1 MYRELLIEIGCEELP
16 ASWMPPLVGQLGACV
31 GARLEEARLACPTP
45 PEAFATPRRLAVR
58 AARVADRQPDLEETL
73 TGPPVRA
80 AFTPAGDPTPAATG
94 FARKHGVAVDRLIRI
109 ETPKGTYIAHRRRQ
123 RGRAARSV
131 LGGVLAATLRDL
143 AFPKQMHW
151 DARLDDGRGDLPFGR
166 PIRWLVFLFGGR
178 VVPFVIG
185 RTPEAA
191 ARGVAPIRAGSATR
205 GHRFFARDGRP
216 GRPVRVGSFD
226 EYRKALKRR
235 YVLLTRDER
244 RARLEKKLETQAKRL
259 GGAVGGAGGAASL
272 LDEVPD
278 LVEYPS
284 VVAGRFPDEFLSLPE
299 EVLKTTMIHHQ
310 HYFPVTAGDG
320 RLTEHFLAVTNVPKD
335 NVPAIARN
343 AERVL
348 VARLRDARFFWEA
361 DRGAPLDSRLDRL
374 DTLRFHAKLG
384 SYLAKARRIEK
395 LAAAV
400 ARDAFG
406 APAAVGPAARAA
418 LLAKAD
424 LTTDMV
430 GEFPELQGVMGGIYA
445 REDGEPEDVWRAVYH
460 HYRPVGV
467 TADAQ
472 PGPDELGAAGVSWAA
487 VALADK
493 LDTLVGLF
501 RAGERPRGARDPF
514 GLRRQAHGVFAILVD
529 LPELTGLAARPDLG
543 GLVAAAEAAHGGAD
557 ESAHGAGRGA
567 VLHPDEVG
575 PRRIRP
581 RESAQGAAADGAGGG
596 AALSP
601 AELGRRRIRPSEAAH
616 GGAGAAGRESLD
628 GGPRASASEPEA
640 LDRLQQF
647 LLERLRFVLEQRGH
661 DVRNVRAVTQPWP
674 TWRAVVPLDA
684 RRKLEA
690 LSGFTGSADF
700 QQLAALF
707 KRVRNIARELP
718 DAELADVEAGRV
730 AVSDAPPEPAEAALA
745 AEFDRRRP
753 AIEAAVEAGA
763 DYHAAFAEAAAFGP
777 AVDRFFTDVLV
788 MAGDPDLRRRRL
800 ALLKRLD
807 HLILQLADVSALVKD
822 AD

>member
-16 ASWMPPLVGQLGACV
+16 ASWMPPLVRQLGARV
-31 GARLEEARLACPTP
+31 GAQLDAARLACPTP

-58 AARVADRQPDLEETL
+58 APRVAERQPDVEETL

-80 AFTPAGDPTPAATG
+80 AFTDGGDPTPAALG
-94 FARKHGVAVDRLIRI
+94 FARKHGVSVDRLIRI
-109 ETPKGTYIAHRRRQ
+109 ETPTGAYLAHRRRQ
-123 RGRAARSV
+123 RGQAARSV

-205 GHRFFARDGRP
+205 GHRFFSRDGRP
-216 GRPVRVGSFD
+216 GRPVRVGSFA
-226 EYRKALKRR
+226 EYRKTLKRH
-235 YVLLTRDER
+235 YVLLTREER
-244 RARLEKKLETQAKRL
+244 RARIAKKLETQAERL
-259 GGAVGGAGGAASL
+259 GGVVGGAGGAGSL

-284 VVAGRFPDEFLSLPE
+284 VVAGRFPEEFLALPD

-310 HYFPVTAGDG
+310 HYFPVETADG

-343 AERVL
+343 SERVL

-384 SYLAKARRIEK
+384 SYLDKARRIEK

-400 ARDAFG
+400 ARDAFR
-406 APAAVGPAARAA
+406 APAAVGHAARAA
-418 LLAKAD
+418 RLAKAD

-445 REDGEPEDVWRAVYH
+445 REDGEPEEVWRAVYH
-460 HYRPVGV
+460 HYLPIGV
-467 TADAQ
+467 TADAP
-472 PGPDELGAAGVSWAA
+472 PGPDDLGGAGVSWAA

-529 LPELTGLAARPDLG
+529 LPELTGLDARPDLG

-557 ESAHGAGRGA
+557 ESA
-567 VLHPDEVG
+567 
-575 PRRIRP
+575 
-581 RESAQGAAADGAGGG
+581 QGAAADGAGRNT
-596 AALSP
+596 ALP
-601 AELGRRRIRPSEAAH
+601 PTEVGRRRIRT
-616 GGAGAAGRESLD
+616 GGAAGGTEREVAD
-628 GGPRASASEPEA
+628 GGSHASAREPEV
-640 LDRLQQF
+640 LERLQQF

-674 TWRAVVPLDA
+674 SWRAVTPLDA

-718 DAELADVEAGRV
+718 DAELADIEAGRAV
-730 AVSDAPPEPAEAALA
+730 VSDESPEPAEAALA
-745 AEFDRRRP
+745 AELERRRP
-753 AIEAAVEAGA
+753 AIAAAVAAGT

-800 ALLKRLD
+800 ALLKRLE
-807 HLILQLADVSALVKD
+807 HLILRLADVSALVRD

>member
-94 FARKHGVAVDRLIRI
+94 FARKHGVAVERLIRI
-109 ETPKGTYIAHRRRQ
+109 ETPKGTYLAHQRRQ

-191 ARGVAPIRAGSATR
+191 ARGGAPIRAGSATR

-259 GGAVGGAGGAASL
+259 GGVVGGAGGAASL

-284 VVAGRFPDEFLSLPE
+284 VVAGRFPEEFLSLPE

-310 HYFPVTAGDG
+310 HYFPVTAGGG

-400 ARDAFG
+400 AADAFG

-445 REDGEPEDVWRAVYH
+445 REDGEPEEVWRAVYH

-472 PGPDELGAAGVSWAA
+472 PGPDELGAAGASWAA

-543 GLVAAAEAAHGGAD
+543 GLVAAAEAAHGFGRRASRRGRAASRPTSPRRSTGYSSSCWSGCGSCWSSAATTCGTCGRSPSRGRPGTPSSPSTRGASWRRCPGSRARPTSSSSRPCS
-557 ESAHGAGRGA
+557 SASATSRGSCPTPSSPTSTRGGWRCRTRRPSPRRRPSRPSSTGAGRPSRRRWRRA
-567 VLHPDEVG
+567 RTTTRPS
-575 PRRIRP
+575 PRRRRSAP
-581 RESAQGAAADGAGGG
+581 RSTAS
-596 AALSP
+596 SP
-601 AELGRRRIRPSEAAH
+601 TCSSWPATPTC
-616 GGAGAAGRESLD
+616 GAGA
-628 GGPRASASEPEA
+628 
-640 LDRLQQF
+640 
-647 LLERLRFVLEQRGH
+647 
-661 DVRNVRAVTQPWP
+661 WP
-674 TWRAVVPLDA
+674 C
-684 RRKLEA
+684 
-690 LSGFTGSADF
+690 
-700 QQLAALF
+700 
-707 KRVRNIARELP
+707 
-718 DAELADVEAGRV
+718 
-730 AVSDAPPEPAEAALA
+730 
-745 AEFDRRRP
+745 
-753 AIEAAVEAGA
+753 
-763 DYHAAFAEAAAFGP
+763 
-777 AVDRFFTDVLV
+777 
-788 MAGDPDLRRRRL
+788 
-800 ALLKRLD
+800 
-807 HLILQLADVSALVKD
+807 
-822 AD
+822 

>member
-1 MYRELLIEIGCEELP
+1 MHRELLIEIGCEELP
-16 ASWMPPLVGQLGACV
+16 ASWMPPLVRQLGACV
-31 GARLEEARLACPTP
+31 GVQLEAARLACPTP
-45 PEAFATPRRLAVR
+45 PEAFATPRRLAVH
-58 AARVADRQPDLEETL
+58 AARVAERQPDLEETV

-80 AFTPAGDPTPAATG
+80 AFTDAGEPTRAAAG
-94 FARKHGVAVDRLIRI
+94 FARKHGVPVDRLIRI
-109 ETPKGTYIAHRRRQ
+109 ETPKGTYLAHRRRQ

-131 LGGVLAATLRDL
+131 LGAVLSATLRDL

-185 RTPEAA
+185 RTPDAA

-205 GHRFFARDGRP
+205 GHRFFARGGRP
-216 GRPVRVGSFD
+216 GRPVRVGSFAD
-226 EYRKALKRR
+226 YRKTLKRH
-235 YVLLTRDER
+235 YVLLSREER
-244 RARLEKKLETQAKRL
+244 RARIAKKLETQAQRV
-259 GGAVGGAGGAASL
+259 GGVVGGAGGAASL

-284 VVAGRFPDEFLSLPE
+284 VVAGRFPEEFLALPE

-310 HYFPVTAGDG
+310 HYFPVATGDG

-343 AERVL
+343 SERVL

-361 DRGAPLDSRLDRL
+361 DRGARLDSRLDRL

-384 SYLAKARRIEK
+384 SYLDKARRIER

-400 ARDAFG
+400 AGNAFG
-406 APAAVGPAARAA
+406 APAAVGHAARAA
-418 LLAKAD
+418 RLAKAD

-445 REDGEPEDVWRAVYH
+445 REDGEPEEVWRAVYH
-460 HYRPVGV
+460 HYLPIGV
-467 TADAQ
+467 TVDA
-472 PGPDELGAAGVSWAA
+472 PPRPDDLGRAGTSWAA

-543 GLVAAAEAAHGGAD
+543 HLVAAAEAAH
-557 ESAHGAGRGA
+557 E
-567 VLHPDEVG
+567 
-575 PRRIRP
+575 
-581 RESAQGAAADGAGGG
+581 GGG
-596 AALSP
+596 NAGSGAH
-601 AELGRRRIRPSEAAH
+601 EA
-616 GGAGAAGRESLD
+616 GQESGSD
-628 GGPRASASEPEA
+628 AEA
-640 LDRLQQF
+640 LERLQQF
-647 LLERLRFVLEQRGH
+647 LVERLRFVLEQRGH

-674 TWRAVVPLDA
+674 SWRAVVPLDA

-690 LSGFTGSADF
+690 LPRFTGSADF

-730 AVSDAPPEPAEAALA
+730 AVSDEPPEPAEAALA
-745 AEFDRRRP
+745 AELDRRRP
-753 AIEAAVEAGA
+753 AIAAAVAAGT

-788 MAGDPDLRRRRL
+788 MADDPGLRRRRL
-800 ALLKRLD
+800 ALLKRLE

>member
-16 ASWMPPLVGQLGACV
+16 ASWMPPLVRQLGACL

-45 PEAFATPRRLAVR
+45 PEAFATPRRLAAR

-80 AFTPAGDPTPAATG
+80 AFTPAGDPTPAAAG
-94 FARKHGVAVDRLIRI
+94 FARKHGVAVDRLIRVD
-109 ETPKGTYIAHRRRQ
+109 TPKGTYLAYRRRQ

-151 DARLDDGRGDLPFGR
+151 DARLGDGRGDLPFGR

-185 RTPEAA
+185 RTPDAA

-205 GHRFFARDGRP
+205 GHRFFSRDGRP
-216 GRPVRVGSFD
+216 GRPVRVGSFA
-226 EYRKALKRR
+226 EYRKALKRH
-235 YVLLTRDER
+235 YVLLTREER
-244 RARLEKKLETQAKRL
+244 RARIAKKIETQARRV
-259 GGAVGGAGGAASL
+259 GGVVGGAGGAASL

-284 VVAGRFPDEFLSLPE
+284 VVAGRFPEEFLALPD

-310 HYFPVTAGDG
+310 HYFPVATGDG

-343 AERVL
+343 SERVL

-384 SYLAKARRIEK
+384 SYLDKARRIEK

-400 ARDAFG
+400 AGDAFG
-406 APAAVGPAARAA
+406 APAAVGHATRAAR
-418 LLAKAD
+418 LAKAD

-445 REDGEPEDVWRAVYH
+445 REDGEPEEVWRAVYH
-460 HYRPVGV
+460 HYLPIGV
-467 TADAQ
+467 TADA
-472 PGPDELGAAGVSWAA
+472 PPRADDLGRAGVSWAA

-514 GLRRQAHGVFAILVD
+514 GLRRQAHGVFAILAD
-529 LPELTGLAARPDLG
+529 LPELTGLTARPDLG

-557 ESAHGAGRGA
+557 ESAQGAAEGEAAHGAGRGGA
-567 VLHPDEVG
+567 L
-575 PRRIRP
+575 RP
-581 RESAQGAAADGAGGG
+581 SGA
-596 AALSP
+596 
-601 AELGRRRIRPSEAAH
+601 GRRRIGRSQAEDGAGRGTEH
-616 GGAGAAGRESLD
+616 GGAH
-628 GGPRASASEPEA
+628 ASASEPEV
-640 LDRLQQF
+640 LERLQQF

-674 TWRAVVPLDA
+674 SWRAVVPLDA

-690 LSGFTGSADF
+690 LAGFTGSTEF

-718 DAELADVEAGRV
+718 DAELADVEAGRA
-730 AVSDAPPEPAEAALA
+730 AVSDESPEPAEAALA
-745 AEFDRRRP
+745 AELDRRRP
-753 AIEAAVEAGA
+753 AIEAAAATGT

-788 MAGDPDLRRRRL
+788 MAGDPGLRRRRL
-800 ALLKRLD
+800 ALLKRLE

-822 AD
+822 GE

>member
-16 ASWMPPLVGQLGACV
+16 ASWMPPLVRQLGACV
-31 GARLEEARLACPTP
+31 GARLEAARLACPTA

-58 AARVADRQPDLEETL
+58 AARVAERQPDLEETV

-80 AFTPAGDPTPAATG
+80 AFTDTGEPTRAAAG
-94 FARKHGVAVDRLIRI
+94 FARKQGVAVDRLIRI
-109 ETPKGTYIAHRRRQ
+109 DTPKGAYLAHRRRQ

-205 GHRFFARDGRP
+205 GHRFFSRDGRP
-216 GRPVRVGSFD
+216 GRPVRVGSFA
-226 EYRKALKRR
+226 EYRKVLKRH
-235 YVLLTRDER
+235 YVLLTREER
-244 RARLEKKLETQAKRL
+244 RARIAKKLETQAERL
-259 GGAVGGAGGAASL
+259 GGVVGGAGGAASL

-284 VVAGRFPDEFLSLPE
+284 VVAGRFPEEFLALPE

-310 HYFPVTAGDG
+310 HYFPVATGDG

-335 NVPAIARN
+335 NVAAIARN
-343 AERVL
+343 SERVL

-384 SYLAKARRIEK
+384 SYLDKARRIEK

-400 ARDAFG
+400 AGDAFG
-406 APAAVGPAARAA
+406 APAAVGHAARAA
-418 LLAKAD
+418 RLAKAD

-445 REDGEPEDVWRAVYH
+445 REDGEPEEVWRAVYH
-460 HYRPVGV
+460 HYLPIGV
-467 TADAQ
+467 TADAH
-472 PGPDELGAAGVSWAA
+472 PRPDDLGGAGISWAA

-543 GLVAAAEAAHGGAD
+543 GLVSAAEAAHGAGQ
-557 ESAHGAGRGA
+557 ESAAG
-567 VLHPDEVG
+567 
-575 PRRIRP
+575 
-581 RESAQGAAADGAGGG
+581 
-596 AALSP
+596 
-601 AELGRRRIRPSEAAH
+601 
-616 GGAGAAGRESLD
+616 
-628 GGPRASASEPEA
+628 PEA
-640 LDRLQQF
+640 VERLQQF

-674 TWRAVVPLDA
+674 SWRAVTPLDA

-690 LSGFTGSADF
+690 LSGFTGSTDF

-718 DAELADVEAGRV
+718 DAELADVEAGRAV
-730 AVSDAPPEPAEAALA
+730 VSDEPAEPAEAALA
-745 AEFDRRRP
+745 AELDRRRP
-753 AIEAAVEAGA
+753 AIAAAAAAGA

-788 MAGDPDLRRRRL
+788 MAGDPGLRRRRL
-800 ALLKRLD
+800 ALLKRLE

-822 AD
+822 ADQE

>member
-16 ASWMPPLVGQLGACV
+16 ASWMPPLVRQLGACV
-31 GARLEEARLACPTP
+31 GARLEAARLACPAP
-45 PEAFATPRRLAVR
+45 PAAFATPRRLAVH
-58 AARVADRQPDLEETL
+58 AARVAERQADLEETV

-80 AFTPAGDPTPAATG
+80 AFTDGGEPTPAAVG
-94 FARKHGVAVDRLIRI
+94 FARKHGVPVHRLIRI
-109 ETPKGTYIAHRRRQ
+109 DTPKGSYLAHRSRQ
-123 RGRAARSV
+123 RGQAARSV

-185 RTPEAA
+185 RTPDAA

-205 GHRFFARDGRP
+205 GHRFFAREGRP
-216 GRPVRVGSFD
+216 GRPVRVGSFA
-226 EYRKALKRR
+226 EYRKTLKRH
-235 YVLLTRDER
+235 YVLLTREER
-244 RARLEKKLETQAKRL
+244 RARIERRLETQAKRL
-259 GGAVGGAGGAASL
+259 GGVVGGAGGAASL

-284 VVAGRFPDEFLSLPE
+284 VVAGRFPEEFLTLPE

-310 HYFPVTAGDG
+310 HYFPVAAGDG
-320 RLTEHFLAVTNVPKD
+320 RLTEHFLAVTNVPRD

-343 AERVL
+343 SERVL

-361 DRGAPLDSRLDRL
+361 DRGAPLASRLDRL

-400 ARDAFG
+400 AGEAFA
-406 APAAVGPAARAA
+406 APAQVGHAARAG

-445 REDGEPEDVWRAVYH
+445 REDGEPEEVWRAVYH
-460 HYRPVGV
+460 HYLPIGV
-467 TADAQ
+467 TADA
-472 PGPDELGAAGVSWAA
+472 PPRPDDLGRAGTSWAA

-529 LPELTGLAARPDLG
+529 LPDVTGLTARPDLG
-543 GLVAAAEAAHGGAD
+543 RLVMAAEAAHEGEREPGDGAREAGG
-557 ESAHGAGRGA
+557 ESAG
-567 VLHPDEVG
+567 
-575 PRRIRP
+575 
-581 RESAQGAAADGAGGG
+581 
-596 AALSP
+596 
-601 AELGRRRIRPSEAAH
+601 
-616 GGAGAAGRESLD
+616 
-628 GGPRASASEPEA
+628 EPEA
-640 LDRLQQF
+640 LERLQQF

-674 TWRAVVPLDA
+674 SWRAVVPLDA

-690 LSGFTGSADF
+690 LPRFTGSADF

-730 AVSDAPPEPAEAALA
+730 AVSDDAPEPSEAALT
-745 AEFDRRRP
+745 AELDRRRP
-753 AIEAAVEAGA
+753 AIMAAVAAGT
-763 DYHAAFAEAAAFGP
+763 DYHSAFAEAAAFGP

-788 MAGDPDLRRRRL
+788 MAGEPGLRRRRL
-800 ALLKRLD
+800 ALLKRLEY
-807 HLILQLADVSALVKD
+807 LILQLADVSALVRD

>member
-16 ASWMPPLVGQLGACV
+16 ASWMPPLVRQLGACV
-31 GARLEEARLACPTP
+31 GAQLEAARLACPTP
-45 PEAFATPRRLAVR
+45 PEAFATPRRLAVH
-58 AARVADRQPDLEETL
+58 AARVAERQLDLEETV

-80 AFTPAGDPTPAATG
+80 AFTDTGEPTRAAAG
-94 FARKHGVAVDRLIRI
+94 FARKQGVAVDRLIRI
-109 ETPKGTYIAHRRRQ
+109 DTPKGTYLAHRRRQ
-123 RGRAARSV
+123 RGKAARSV

-205 GHRFFARDGRP
+205 GHRFFSRDGRP
-216 GRPVRVGSFD
+216 GRPVRVGSFA
-226 EYRKALKRR
+226 EYRKTLKRH
-235 YVLLTRDER
+235 YVLLTREER
-244 RARLEKKLETQAKRL
+244 RARIAKKLEAQAERL
-259 GGAVGGAGGAASL
+259 GGVVGGAGGAASL

-284 VVAGRFPDEFLSLPE
+284 VVAGRFPEEFLALPE

-310 HYFPVTAGDG
+310 HYFPVATGEG

-335 NVPAIARN
+335 NVAAIARN
-343 AERVL
+343 SERVL

-374 DTLRFHAKLG
+374 DTLRFHAKVG
-384 SYLAKARRIEK
+384 SYLDKARRIEK

-400 ARDAFG
+400 AGDAFG
-406 APAAVGPAARAA
+406 APAAVGHAARAA
-418 LLAKAD
+418 RLAKAD

-445 REDGEPEDVWRAVYH
+445 REDGEPEEVWRAVYH
-460 HYRPVGV
+460 HYLPVGV
-467 TADAQ
+467 TADAH
-472 PGPDELGAAGVSWAA
+472 PRPDDLGGAGTSWAA

-543 GLVAAAEAAHGGAD
+543 GLVSAAEAAHDAGQ
-557 ESAHGAGRGA
+557 ESAA
-567 VLHPDEVG
+567 
-575 PRRIRP
+575 
-581 RESAQGAAADGAGGG
+581 
-596 AALSP
+596 
-601 AELGRRRIRPSEAAH
+601 
-616 GGAGAAGRESLD
+616 
-628 GGPRASASEPEA
+628 EPEA
-640 LDRLQQF
+640 VERLQQF

-674 TWRAVVPLDA
+674 SWRAVTPVDA

-690 LSGFTGSADF
+690 LSGFTGSTDF

-718 DAELADVEAGRV
+718 DAELADVEAGRA
-730 AVSDAPPEPAEAALA
+730 AVSDEPPEPAEAALA
-745 AEFDRRRP
+745 AELERRRP
-753 AIEAAVEAGA
+753 AIAAAVAAGT

-788 MAGDPDLRRRRL
+788 MAGDPGLRRRRL
-800 ALLKRLD
+800 ALLKRLEN
-807 HLILQLADVSALVKD
+807 LILQLADVSALVKE
-822 AD
+822 ADQQ

>member
-16 ASWMPPLVGQLGACV
+16 ASWMPPLVRQLGACV
-31 GARLEEARLACPTP
+31 GARLEAARLACPTP

-58 AARVADRQPDLEETL
+58 AARVAERQPDLEETL

-80 AFTPAGDPTPAATG
+80 AFTDGGEPTPAAAG
-94 FARKHGVAVDRLIRI
+94 FARKHGVPVDRLIRI
-109 ETPKGTYIAHRRRQ
+109 DTPKGAYVAHRRRQ
-123 RGRAARSV
+123 RGHAARSV

-143 AFPKQMHW
+143 AFPKQMQW

-178 VVPFVIG
+178 VVPFAIE
-185 RTPEAA
+185 RTPNAA

-216 GRPVRVGSFD
+216 GRPVRVGSFG
-226 EYRKALKRR
+226 EYRKTLKRH
-235 YVLLTRDER
+235 YVLLSREER
-244 RARLEKKLETQAKRL
+244 RARIAKKLETQAKRV
-259 GGAVGGAGGAASL
+259 GGVVGGAGGAASL

-284 VVAGRFPDEFLSLPE
+284 VVAGRFPEEFLALPE

-343 AERVL
+343 SERVL

-374 DTLRFHAKLG
+374 DTLRFHARLG

-395 LAAAV
+395 LAADV
-400 ARDAFG
+400 AGDAFG
-406 APAAVGPAARAA
+406 APAAVDHAARAA

-430 GEFPELQGVMGGIYA
+430 GELPELQGVMGGIYA
-445 REDGEPEDVWRAVYH
+445 REDGEPEEVWRAVYH
-460 HYRPVGV
+460 HYLPIGV
-467 TADAQ
+467 TADA
-472 PGPDELGAAGVSWAA
+472 PPRPDDLGRAGVSWAA

-514 GLRRQAHGVFAILVD
+514 GLRRQAHGVFSILVG
-529 LPELTGLAARPDLG
+529 LPELTGLTARPDLG
-543 GLVAAAEAAHGGAD
+543 GLVAAAEAAHGV
-557 ESAHGAGRGA
+557 GR
-567 VLHPDEVG
+567 E
-575 PRRIRP
+575 
-581 RESAQGAAADGAGGG
+581 AA
-596 AALSP
+596 P
-601 AELGRRRIRPSEAAH
+601 PPPEPGRRRLGTGEAA
-616 GGAGAAGRESLD
+616 GGAGQVAD
-628 GGPRASASEPEA
+628 GEAHASATEPEA
-640 LDRLQQF
+640 LERLQQF

-674 TWRAVVPLDA
+674 SWRAVVPLDA

-690 LSGFTGSADF
+690 LPRFTGSADF

-707 KRVRNIARELP
+707 KRVRNIAKELP
-718 DAELADVEAGRV
+718 DAELADVAAGRA
-730 AVSDAPPEPAEAALA
+730 AVSDEPPESAEAALE
-745 AEFDRRRP
+745 AELERRRP
-753 AIEAAVEAGA
+753 AIAAAVAAGS

-800 ALLKRLD
+800 ALLKRLE

-822 AD
+822 ADQESAP

>member
-16 ASWMPPLVGQLGACV
+16 ASWMPPLVRQLGESL
-31 GARLEEARLACPTP
+31 GAQLEAARLACPAQP
-45 PEAFATPRRLAVR
+45 AAFATPRRLAVH
-58 AARVADRQPDLEETL
+58 APRVEDRQPDLEETV
-73 TGPPVRA
+73 TGPPARA
-80 AFTPAGDPTPAATG
+80 AFTDAGEPTRAALG
-94 FARKHGVAVDRLIRI
+94 FARKQGVAVDRLIRI
-109 ETPKGTYIAHRRRQ
+109 DTPKGTYLAHRRRQ
-123 RGRAARSV
+123 PGQAARSV

-205 GHRFFARDGRP
+205 GHRFFSRDGRP
-216 GRPVRVGSFD
+216 GRPVRVGSFA
-226 EYRKALKRR
+226 EYRKTLKRH
-235 YVLLTRDER
+235 YVLLTREER
-244 RARLEKKLETQAKRL
+244 RARIAKKLETQAKRL
-259 GGAVGGAGGAASL
+259 GGVVGGAGGAGSL

-284 VVAGRFPDEFLSLPE
+284 VVAGRFPEEFLALPE
-299 EVLKTTMIHHQ
+299 QVLKTTMIHHQ
-310 HYFPVTAGDG
+310 HYFPVATGDG

-335 NVPAIARN
+335 NVAAIARN
-343 AERVL
+343 SERVL

-384 SYLAKARRIEK
+384 SYLDKARRIEK

-400 ARDAFG
+400 AADAFG
-406 APAAVGPAARAA
+406 APAAVDHAARAA
-418 LLAKAD
+418 RLAKAD

-430 GEFPELQGVMGGIYA
+430 GELPELQGVMGGIYA
-445 REDGEPEDVWRAVYH
+445 REDGEPEEVWRAVYH
-460 HYRPVGV
+460 HYLPIGV
-467 TADAQ
+467 TADA
-472 PGPDELGAAGVSWAA
+472 PPRPDDLGRAGASWAA

-514 GLRRQAHGVFAILVD
+514 GLRRQAHGVFSILVG
-529 LPELTGLAARPDLG
+529 LPELTGLTARPDLG
-543 GLVAAAEAAHGGAD
+543 GLVAAAEAAHGVED
-557 ESAHGAGRGA
+557 ESAQGADADGAGRGA
-567 VLHPDEVG
+567 ALPPAEVG
-575 PRRIRP
+575 RQTRP
-581 RESAQGAAADGAGGG
+581 SRAADGA
-596 AALSP
+596 
-601 AELGRRRIRPSEAAH
+601 AH
-616 GGAGAAGRESLD
+616 GEAGAAGRVATD
-628 GGPRASASEPEA
+628 GGVGASATEPEA

-674 TWRAVVPLDA
+674 SWRAVVPLDA

-690 LSGFTGSADF
+690 LPRFTGSADF

-718 DAELADVEAGRV
+718 DAELADVEAGRA
-730 AVSDAPPEPAEAALA
+730 AVSDEPPEPAEAALA
-745 AEFDRRRP
+745 AELERRRP
-753 AIEAAVEAGA
+753 AIAAAVAAGS
-763 DYHAAFAEAAAFGP
+763 DYHTAFAEAAAFGP

-788 MAGDPDLRRRRL
+788 MAGDPGLRRRRL
-800 ALLKRLD
+800 ALLKRLE

-822 AD
+822 TD

>member
-16 ASWMPPLVGQLGACV
+16 ASWMPPLVDQLGTCV
-31 GARLEEARLACPTP
+31 GARLEEARLACPTV

-109 ETPKGTYIAHRRRQ
+109 ETPKGTYLAHRRRQ

-131 LGGVLAATLRDL
+131 LGGVLAATLRGL

-235 YVLLTRDER
+235 YVLLTREER
-244 RARLEKKLETQAKRL
+244 RARLAKKLETQAKRL
-259 GGAVGGAGGAASL
+259 GGVVGGAGGAASL

-361 DRGAPLDSRLDRL
+361 DRRAPLDSRLDRL

-400 ARDAFG
+400 AADAFG
-406 APAAVGPAARAA
+406 APAAVGHAARAA

-445 REDGEPEDVWRAVYH
+445 REDGEPEEVWRAVYH

-472 PGPDELGAAGVSWAA
+472 PGPDELGAAGASWAA

-543 GLVAAAEAAHGGAD
+543 SLVSAAEAAHGGAD
-557 ESAHGAGRGA
+557 ESVPPAAGGTSRGA
-567 VLHPDEVG
+567 ERKAAPPPAG
-575 PRRIRP
+575 P
-581 RESAQGAAADGAGGG
+581 E
-596 AALSP
+596 
-601 AELGRRRIRPSEAAH
+601 RRRIRGGKAA
-616 GGAGAAGRESLD
+616 GGAGREAAGD
-628 GGPRASASEPEA
+628 GRRASAGEPEA
-640 LDRLQQF
+640 LERLQQF

-700 QQLAALF
+700 LQLAALF

-718 DAELADVEAGRV
+718 DAELADVEAGRA
-730 AVSDAPPEPAEAALA
+730 AVSDEPPEPAEAALA
-745 AEFDRRRP
+745 AELDRRRP
-753 AIEAAVEAGA
+753 AIAAAVAAGT

-788 MAGDPDLRRRRL
+788 MAGDPGLRRRRL
-800 ALLKRLD
+800 ALLKRLER
-807 HLILQLADVSALVKD
+807 LILQLADVSALVKD
-822 AD
+822 AE

>member
-16 ASWMPPLVGQLGACV
+16 ASWMPPLVRQLGKSL
-31 GARLEEARLACPTP
+31 GAQLEAARLACPAP
-45 PEAFATPRRLAVR
+45 PAAFATPRRLAVH
-58 AARVADRQPDLEETL
+58 APRVEDRQPDLEETV

-80 AFTPAGDPTPAATG
+80 AFTDAGEPTRAALG
-94 FARKHGVAVDRLIRI
+94 FARKQGVAVDRLIRI
-109 ETPKGTYIAHRRRQ
+109 DTPKGTYLAHRRRQ
-123 RGRAARSV
+123 RGQAARSV
-131 LGGVLAATLRDL
+131 LGGVLAATLRDI

-191 ARGVAPIRAGSATR
+191 ARGVAPIRAGSSTR
-205 GHRFFARDGRP
+205 GHRFFSRDGRP
-216 GRPVRVGSFD
+216 GRPVRVGSFA
-226 EYRKALKRR
+226 EYRKALKRH
-235 YVLLTRDER
+235 YVLLTREER
-244 RARLEKKLETQAKRL
+244 RARIAKKIETQAERL
-259 GGAVGGAGGAASL
+259 GGVVGGAGGAASL

-284 VVAGRFPDEFLSLPE
+284 VVAGRFPEEFLALPD

-310 HYFPVTAGDG
+310 HYFPVETADG

-343 AERVL
+343 SERVL

-384 SYLAKARRIEK
+384 SYLDKARRIEK

-400 ARDAFG
+400 ARDAFR
-406 APAAVGPAARAA
+406 APAAVGHAARAA
-418 LLAKAD
+418 RLAKAD

-445 REDGEPEDVWRAVYH
+445 REDGEPEEVWRAVYH
-460 HYRPVGV
+460 HYLPIGV
-467 TADAQ
+467 TADA
-472 PGPDELGAAGVSWAA
+472 PPRPDDLGRAGVSWAA

-514 GLRRQAHGVFAILVD
+514 GLRRQAHGVFSILIG
-529 LPELTGLAARPDLG
+529 LPELTGLTARPDLG

-557 ESAHGAGRGA
+557 
-567 VLHPDEVG
+567 D
-575 PRRIRP
+575 
-581 RESAQGAAADGAGGG
+581 SAQGAGADGAAHGARRGAALPQAEAGRRRPSRAADGAEREGAG
-596 AALSP
+596 AA
-601 AELGRRRIRPSEAAH
+601 GHEAPD
-616 GGAGAAGRESLD
+616 GGAGAA
-628 GGPRASASEPEA
+628 ATEPEA
-640 LDRLQQF
+640 IDRLQQF

-674 TWRAVVPLDA
+674 SWRAVVPLDA

-690 LSGFTGSADF
+690 LAGFTGSTDF

-718 DAELADVEAGRV
+718 GAELADVDAGRA
-730 AVSDAPPEPAEAALA
+730 AVSGEPPEPAEAALA
-745 AEFDRRRP
+745 AELERRRP
-753 AIEAAVEAGA
+753 AIAAAVAAGT

-788 MAGDPDLRRRRL
+788 MAGDPGLRRRRL
-800 ALLKRLD
+800 ALLKRLE
-807 HLILQLADVSALVKD
+807 HLVLQLADVSALVKD
-822 AD
+822 TD

>member
-16 ASWMPPLVGQLGACV
+16 ASWMPPLVRQLGACV
-31 GARLEEARLACPTP
+31 GVQLEAARLACPTP
-45 PEAFATPRRLAVR
+45 PEAFATPRRLVVR
-58 AARVADRQPDLEETL
+58 AARVAERQPDLEETV

-80 AFTPAGDPTPAATG
+80 AFTDTGEPTRAAAG
-94 FARKHGVAVDRLIRI
+94 FARKQGVAVDRLVRI
-109 ETPKGTYIAHRRRQ
+109 DTPKGTYLAHRRRQ
-123 RGRAARSV
+123 RGQAARSV

-166 PIRWLVFLFGGR
+166 PIRWLVFLFGGW

-205 GHRFFARDGRP
+205 GHRFFSRDGRP
-216 GRPVRVGSFD
+216 GRPVRVGSFA
-226 EYRKALKRR
+226 EYRKTLKRH
-235 YVLLTRDER
+235 YVLLTREER
-244 RARLEKKLETQAKRL
+244 RARIARKLETQAERL
-259 GGAVGGAGGAASL
+259 GGVVGGAGGAASL

-284 VVAGRFPDEFLSLPE
+284 VVAGRFPEEFLALPE

-310 HYFPVTAGDG
+310 HYFPVAAGDG

-343 AERVL
+343 SERVL

-384 SYLAKARRIEK
+384 SYLDKARRIEK

-400 ARDAFG
+400 AADAFG
-406 APAAVGPAARAA
+406 APATVGHAARAA
-418 LLAKAD
+418 RLAKAD

-445 REDGEPEDVWRAVYH
+445 REDGEPEEVWRAVYH
-460 HYRPVGV
+460 HYLPIGV
-467 TADAQ
+467 TADA
-472 PGPDELGAAGVSWAA
+472 PPRPDDLGGAGTSWAA

-529 LPELTGLAARPDLG
+529 LPELTGLTARPDLG
-543 GLVAAAEAAHGGAD
+543 HLVAAAEAAHEGERDAANDAREAGQ
-557 ESAHGAGRGA
+557 ESAT
-567 VLHPDEVG
+567 
-575 PRRIRP
+575 
-581 RESAQGAAADGAGGG
+581 
-596 AALSP
+596 
-601 AELGRRRIRPSEAAH
+601 
-616 GGAGAAGRESLD
+616 
-628 GGPRASASEPEA
+628 EPEA
-640 LDRLQQF
+640 VERLQQF

-674 TWRAVVPLDA
+674 SWRAVVPLDA

-690 LSGFTGSADF
+690 LAGFTGSTDF

-718 DAELADVEAGRV
+718 DAELADVEAGRA
-730 AVSDAPPEPAEAALA
+730 AVSDEPPEPAEAALA
-745 AEFDRRRP
+745 AELERRRP
-753 AIEAAVEAGA
+753 AIAAAVAAGT

-800 ALLKRLD
+800 VLLKRLE

>member
-16 ASWMPPLVGQLGACV
+16 ASWLPPLVQQLGACV

-45 PEAFATPRRLAVR
+45 PESFATPRRLAVR
-58 AARVADRQPDLEETL
+58 AARVAERQPDIEETL
-73 TGPPVRA
+73 TGPPLRA
-80 AFTPAGDPTPAATG
+80 ALTAGGDPTPAALG
-94 FARKHGVAVDRLIRI
+94 FARKHGVAVNRLIRI
-109 ETPKGTYIAHRRRQ
+109 DTPKGTYLAHRRRQ
-123 RGRAARSV
+123 RGKAARTV

-151 DARLDDGRGDLPFGR
+151 DARLDDGRGDLLFGR

-191 ARGVAPIRAGSATR
+191 ARGVAPIRAGSTTR
-205 GHRFFARDGRP
+205 GHRFFAREARPP
-216 GRPVRVGSFD
+216 GRPVRVGSFA
-226 EYRKALKRR
+226 EYRKTLKRH
-235 YVLLTRDER
+235 YVLLSREDR
-244 RARLEKKLETQAKRL
+244 RARIAKKLESNAKRV
-259 GGAVGGAGGAASL
+259 GGVVGGASGATSL

-284 VVAGRFPDEFLSLPE
+284 VVTGRFPEEFLALPE

-310 HYFPVTAGDG
+310 HYFPVATSDG
-320 RLTEHFLAVTNVPKD
+320 RLTEHFLAVTNVPQD

-343 AERVL
+343 SERVL

-361 DRGAPLDSRLDRL
+361 DRRAPLASRLDRL

-384 SYLAKARRIEK
+384 SYLAKARRIEG
-395 LAAAV
+395 LAGVLAGE
-400 ARDAFG
+400 AFG
-406 APAAVGPAARAA
+406 APAQVDHAARAA
-418 LLAKAD
+418 RLAKAD

-445 REDGEPEDVWRAVYH
+445 REDGEPEEVWRAIYH
-460 HYRPVGV
+460 HYLPIGV
-467 TADAQ
+467 TADAPPR
-472 PGPDELGAAGVSWAA
+472 PGDLGRAGISWAA
-487 VALADK
+487 TALADK

-501 RAGERPRGARDPF
+501 QAGERPRGARDPF
-514 GLRRQAHGVFAILVD
+514 GLRRQAHGVFGILVD
-529 LPELTGLAARPDLG
+529 LPELTGLTARPDLG
-543 GLVAAAEAAHGGAD
+543 RLVAAAEAAH
-557 ESAHGAGRGA
+557 ESATA
-567 VLHPDEVG
+567 PEVT
-575 PRRIRP
+575 
-581 RESAQGAAADGAGGG
+581 E
-596 AALSP
+596 
-601 AELGRRRIRPSEAAH
+601 
-616 GGAGAAGRESLD
+616 
-628 GGPRASASEPEA
+628 
-640 LDRLQQF
+640 RLQQF

-674 TWRAVVPLDA
+674 SWRAVTPLDA

-690 LSGFTGSADF
+690 LPGFTGSTEF

-707 KRVRNIARELP
+707 KRVRNIARELSA
-718 DAELADVEAGRV
+718 AELGDVEAGRV
-730 AVSDAPPEPAEAALA
+730 AVSDDAPEPAEAALA
-745 AEFDRRRP
+745 AELERRRP
-753 AIEAAVEAGA
+753 AIAAAVAAGT

-800 ALLKRLD
+800 ALLKRLER
-807 HLILQLADVSALVKD
+807 LILQLADVSALVKE

>member
-1 MYRELLIEIGCEELP
+1 M
-16 ASWMPPLVGQLGACV
+16 
-31 GARLEEARLACPTP
+31 
-45 PEAFATPRRLAVR
+45 
-58 AARVADRQPDLEETL
+58 
-73 TGPPVRA
+73 
-80 AFTPAGDPTPAATG
+80 
-94 FARKHGVAVDRLIRI
+94 
-109 ETPKGTYIAHRRRQ
+109 
-123 RGRAARSV
+123 
-131 LGGVLAATLRDL
+131 
-143 AFPKQMHW
+143 
-151 DARLDDGRGDLPFGR
+151 
-166 PIRWLVFLFGGR
+166 FLFGGR
-178 VVPFVIG
+178 VVPFAIE
-185 RTPEAA
+185 RTPAAA

-205 GHRFFARDGRP
+205 GHRFFAREGRP
-216 GRPVRVGSFD
+216 GRPVRVGSFG
-226 EYRKALKRR
+226 EYRKTLKRQ
-235 YVLLTRDER
+235 YVLLSREER
-244 RARLEKKLETQAKRL
+244 RARIAKKLETQAKRL
-259 GGAVGGAGGAASL
+259 GGMVGGAGGAASL

-284 VVAGRFPDEFLSLPE
+284 VVAGRFPEEFLALPE

-343 AERVL
+343 SERVL

-374 DTLRFHAKLG
+374 DTLRFHARLG

-395 LAAAV
+395 LAADV
-400 ARDAFG
+400 AGDAFG
-406 APAAVGPAARAA
+406 APAAVDHAARAA

-430 GEFPELQGVMGGIYA
+430 GELPELQGVMGGIYA
-445 REDGEPEDVWRAVYH
+445 REDGEPEEVWRAVYH
-460 HYRPVGV
+460 HYLPIGV
-467 TADAQ
+467 TADA
-472 PGPDELGAAGVSWAA
+472 PPRPDDLGRAGVSWAA

-514 GLRRQAHGVFAILVD
+514 GLRRQAHGVFSILVG
-529 LPELTGLAARPDLG
+529 LPELTGLTARPDLG
-543 GLVAAAEAAHGGAD
+543 GLVAAAEAAHGV
-557 ESAHGAGRGA
+557 GR
-567 VLHPDEVG
+567 E
-575 PRRIRP
+575 
-581 RESAQGAAADGAGGG
+581 AA
-596 AALSP
+596 P
-601 AELGRRRIRPSEAAH
+601 PPPEPGRRRLGTGEAA
-616 GGAGAAGRESLD
+616 GGAGEVAD
-628 GGPRASASEPEA
+628 GEAHASATEPEV
-640 LDRLQQF
+640 LERLQQF

-674 TWRAVVPLDA
+674 SWRAVVPLDA

-690 LSGFTGSADF
+690 LPRFTGSADF

-707 KRVRNIARELP
+707 KRVRNIAKELP
-718 DAELADVEAGRV
+718 DAELADVEAGRA
-730 AVSDAPPEPAEAALA
+730 AVSDEPPESAEAALA
-745 AEFDRRRP
+745 AELERRRP
-753 AIEAAVEAGA
+753 AIAAAVAAGS

-800 ALLKRLD
+800 ALLKRLE

>member
-16 ASWMPPLVGQLGACV
+16 ASWMPPLVRQLGACV
-31 GARLEEARLACPTP
+31 GAQLEAARLACPTA

-58 AARVADRQPDLEETL
+58 AARVAERQPDLEETV

-80 AFTPAGDPTPAATG
+80 AFTDTGEPTRAAAG
-94 FARKHGVAVDRLIRI
+94 FARKQGVAVDRLIRI
-109 ETPKGTYIAHRRRQ
+109 DTPKGAYLAHRRRQ
-123 RGRAARSV
+123 RGQAARSV

-205 GHRFFARDGRP
+205 GHRFFSRDGRP
-216 GRPVRVGSFD
+216 GRPVRVGSFA
-226 EYRKALKRR
+226 EYRKVLKRH
-235 YVLLTRDER
+235 YVLLTREER
-244 RARLEKKLETQAKRL
+244 RARIAKKLAAQAERL
-259 GGAVGGAGGAASL
+259 GGVVGGAGGAASL

-284 VVAGRFPDEFLSLPE
+284 VVAGRFPEEFLALPE

-310 HYFPVTAGDG
+310 HYFPVATGDG

-335 NVPAIARN
+335 NVAAIARN
-343 AERVL
+343 SERVL

-374 DTLRFHAKLG
+374 DTLRFHAKVG
-384 SYLAKARRIEK
+384 SYLDKARRIEK

-400 ARDAFG
+400 AGDAFG
-406 APAAVGPAARAA
+406 APAAVGHAARAA
-418 LLAKAD
+418 RLAKAD

-445 REDGEPEDVWRAVYH
+445 REDGEPEEVWRAVYH
-460 HYRPVGV
+460 HYLPVGV
-467 TADAQ
+467 TADAH
-472 PGPDELGAAGVSWAA
+472 PRPDDLGGAGTSWAA

-543 GLVAAAEAAHGGAD
+543 GLVSAAEAAHDAANGA
-557 ESAHGAGRGA
+557 EQEAG
-567 VLHPDEVG
+567 HE
-575 PRRIRP
+575 
-581 RESAQGAAADGAGGG
+581 
-596 AALSP
+596 P
-601 AELGRRRIRPSEAAH
+601 AT
-616 GGAGAAGRESLD
+616 
-628 GGPRASASEPEA
+628 EPEVME
-640 LDRLQQF
+640 RLQQF

-674 TWRAVVPLDA
+674 SWRAVTPVDA

-690 LSGFTGSADF
+690 LSGFTGSTDF

-718 DAELADVEAGRV
+718 DAELADVEAGRA
-730 AVSDAPPEPAEAALA
+730 AVSDEPPEPAEAALA
-745 AEFDRRRP
+745 AELDRRRP
-753 AIEAAVEAGA
+753 AIAAAVEAGT

-788 MAGDPDLRRRRL
+788 MAGDPGLRRRRL
-800 ALLKRLD
+800 ALLKRLE

-822 AD
+822 ADR